1 MLDIGDTLPK
11 FDLPTNGDDTL
22 SNKSL
27 KGKKVVLYFYPKD
40 MTPGCT
46 TESEDFRDNLKAF
59 QKADTMIIGVSK
71 YSVVRHDKFVAKHD
85 LPFQLISD
93 ETGTLCEDFGVW
105 VEKNMYGRKYMGIQ
119 RATFLID
126 AFGKIAQVWPKVK
139 VKGHVSAVLEAA
151 QAL

>member
-1 MLDIGDTLPK
+1 MLDIGDSLPT
-11 FDLPTNGDDTL
+11 FDLPTNGGGTL
-22 SNKSL
+22 SDKDL
-27 KGKKVVLYFYPKD
+27 KGKKAVIYFYPKD

-46 TESEDFRDNLKAF
+46 TEAQDFRDNLKAF
-59 QKADTMIIGVSK
+59 EKADTMIIGVSK
-71 YSVVRHDKFVAKHD
+71 DSVKRHDNFVAKYD
-85 LPFQLISD
+85 LPFQLVSD

-126 AFGKIAQVWPKVK
+126 TSGKIAQSWPKVK
-139 VKGHVSAVLEAA
+139 VKGHVDAVLEAA